1 MRRIQTDR
9 SIVMYILL
17 TIVTCG
23 IYGYYFIYKLAEDV
37 NEMCKEDGQKTGGLA
52 AFILLSLVTCGIY
65 AYYWYYQIAN
75 RIQLN
80 GPRYGITVQESGTT
94 ILLWCLIGLLLCGIG
109 PLVAMHF
116 IIKNTNAMAVA
127 YNQMNGLG

>member
-80 GPRYGITVQESGTT
+80 APRYGITVQESGTT

>member
-116 IIKNTNAMAVA
+116 IIKNTNAMATA